1 MLELCMCH
9 KAQAHLS
16 VNRLGF
22 FHLHTCPGALTRCDK
37 SGARS
42 EGRVS
47 YLVDTGVSYVH
58 EFPLINVL
66 VFTTAAHLQVN
77 GQYERG
83 GGGEQRIDHGGK
95 AIILAR
101 RGHPRTAL
109 NALYEVRFG
118 R

>member
-9 KAQAHLS
+9 KVQAHLS
-16 VNRLGF
+16 VNRLGY

-37 SGARS
+37 GGARS

-77 GQYERG
+77 GQIQAGWWRG
-83 GGGEQRIDHGGK
+83 
-95 AIILAR
+95 A
-101 RGHPRTAL
+101 T
-109 NALYEVRFG
+109 Y
-118 R
+118 

>member
-1 MLELCMCH
+1 M
-9 KAQAHLS
+9 
-16 VNRLGF
+16 
-22 FHLHTCPGALTRCDK
+22 
-37 SGARS
+37 S
-42 EGRVS
+42 EDRVS

-58 EFPLINVL
+58 EFLLINVL
-66 VFTTAAHLQVN
+66 VFTTAATCRSTDK
-77 GQYERG
+77 YERG
-83 GGGEQRIDHGGK
+83 GGGKQRIDHGGK

>member
-16 VNRLGF
+16 VNRLGY
-22 FHLHTCPGALTRCDK
+22 FHLHTCPGALTRCDN

-58 EFPLINVL
+58 EFLLINVL

-77 GQYERG
+77 GKIRAGWWRG
-83 GGGEQRIDHGGK
+83 
-95 AIILAR
+95 A
-101 RGHPRTAL
+101 T
-109 NALYEVRFG
+109 Y
-118 R
+118 